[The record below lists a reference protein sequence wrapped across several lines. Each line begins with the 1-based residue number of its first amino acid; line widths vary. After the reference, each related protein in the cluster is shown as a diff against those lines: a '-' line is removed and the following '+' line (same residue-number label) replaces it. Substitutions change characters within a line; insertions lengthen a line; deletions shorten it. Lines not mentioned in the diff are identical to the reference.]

1 LKGFAGEIVRVYDF
15 RTQQEKDEELT
26 AIMKKRKKLAR
37 LIGEQEA
44 NDSIPMPKTIS
55 PSGVKMKSP
64 DELPKH
70 YREALVLYTHL
81 CSSRQ
86 LTYANSATETDYKE
100 FQKLMRSKRKTKAEH
115 DNALKTAYFGTYWW
129 YYYKKP

>member
-1 LKGFAGEIVRVYDF
+1 M
-15 RTQQEKDEELT
+15 TN
-26 AIMKKRKKLAR
+26 IMKKRKKLAR

-44 NDSIPMPKTIS
+44 ADSIPMPKAVS

-81 CSSRQ
+81 FSQRQ
-86 LTYANSATETDYKE
+86 LMYTNSATETDYRE
-100 FQKLMRSKRKTKAEH
+100 FQKLMRSKRKNKAEH

-129 YYYKKP
+129 YYFK